1 MKKTNWIKENE
12 LNQIDWIK
20 KCNSACDKWKNKSMD
35 EISLF
40 YSYFTVLQHQK
51 FTEEICKKINLNLY
65 GEGLEIG
72 AGPGILSNSLLKIYK
87 SIDKI
92 YLLEKAP
99 NTYSLMKKVAHEN
112 NTLDKLECIIGCFN
126 DLKIPDNSLDFVLD
140 FDSIHHSD
148 DFELTFKEIGRV
160 LKPNGILLCFDRAQ
174 PNYISNEQI
183 ESMLNIE
190 YSVEY
195 KSENNID
202 IHKKYTRR
210 MDGETEPKLYDW
222 TSAAKKN
229 NMKSDIFIFHKKSLK
244 DLIRSLYGLIVPFSL
259 KKLLNK
265 GINITTHYQI
275 LLHYLFLNQIGGIK
289 VFTLDYELKS
299 KRSPRGKMIFLFKKN
314 SS

>member
-1 MKKTNWIKENE
+1 
-12 LNQIDWIK
+12 
-20 KCNSACDKWKNKSMD
+20 MD

-40 YSYFTVLQHQK
+40 YSYFTVPQHQK

-259 KKLLNK
+259 KK
-265 GINITTHYQI
+265 I
-275 LLHYLFLNQIGGIK
+275 IK
-289 VFTLDYELKS
+289 
-299 KRSPRGKMIFLFKKN
+299 
-314 SS
+314 